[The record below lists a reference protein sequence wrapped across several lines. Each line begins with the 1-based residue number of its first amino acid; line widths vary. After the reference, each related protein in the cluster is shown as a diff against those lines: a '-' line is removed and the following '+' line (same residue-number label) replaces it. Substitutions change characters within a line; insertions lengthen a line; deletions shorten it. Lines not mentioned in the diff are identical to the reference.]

1 MCSYKISIVSPLTLN
16 KLSSYKIM
24 RCFKKILLT
33 IIYPKGRKEEIVR
46 GRNLCRT
53 FFAEFIFADFA
64 QILITKIFSIREN

>member
-1 MCSYKISIVSPLTLN
+1 
-16 KLSSYKIM
+16 M